1 MAITRIT
8 APAITGLTI
17 PNTSINNASLNS
29 VTALPSA
36 IDVGKVGQVV
46 SVTKT
51 DTFTYSGT
59 GLIDVTGLS
68 LTITP
73 SATSS
78 KIYLVANINID
89 ASSRYTAFKF
99 VRDSTDIG
107 IGNAEGIR
115 GRVTVSSGRNSS
127 ATLDNYMMHNSSAS
141 FLDSPNTT
149 SSTVF
154 KIQAGNTYGSQTLY
168 INRPEFDDNNSYI
181 HRGISTLTATEI
193 LA

>member
-1 MAITRIT
+1 MSSELRVDTIKLANGNSAT
-8 APAITGLTI
+8 ASGLGIDIGSTGKI
-17 PNTSINNASLNS
+17 
-29 VTALPSA
+29 
-36 IDVGKVGQVV
+36 GQVV

-59 GLIDVTGLS
+59 GLVDVTGLS

-89 ASSRYTAFKF
+89 GSSRYTAFKF
-99 VRDSTDIG
+99 VRGSTDIG
-107 IGNAEGIR
+107 IGDASGNRSRI
-115 GRVTVSSGRNSS
+115 TVSSARNNNTSM
-127 ATLDNYMMHNSSAS
+127 DNYIMHNSSAS

-154 KIQAGNTYGSQTLY
+154 KIQAGNTYENQTLY
-168 INRPEFDDNNSYI
+168 INRPAYDDDNTYI
-181 HRGISTLTATEI
+181 HRGISTITAMEV